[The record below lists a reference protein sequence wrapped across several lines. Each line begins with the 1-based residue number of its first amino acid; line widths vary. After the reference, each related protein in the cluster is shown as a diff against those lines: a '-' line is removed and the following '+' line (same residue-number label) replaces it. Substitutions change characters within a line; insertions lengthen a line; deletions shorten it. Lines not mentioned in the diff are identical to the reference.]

1 MSVRSS
7 NSPSNKKHRL
17 TPDDMKSMSSE
28 ELTQQAASMNE
39 EIVKLRK
46 QIKDTIG

>member
-1 MSVRSS
+1 MSVRS
-7 NSPSNKKHRL
+7 NSPFNKKHRL
-17 TPDDMKSMSSE
+17 THDDLKSMSSE

-39 EIVKLRK
+39 DIIKLRK